1 MLLHDPS
8 DIALEVAKVWDYLN
22 MDQLAT
28 VFFALLLLSWLVLR
42 LVLFPF
48 WLIRSAMYVCFWRSA
63 QLQQLAAFPHI
74 PQAIDSGC
82 CVR

>member
-8 DIALEVAKVWDYLN
+8 DIALEVAKICNYLN

-48 WLIRSAMYVCFWRSA
+48 WLIRSAMYVCS
-63 QLQQLAAFPHI
+63 
-74 PQAIDSGC
+74 
-82 CVR
+82 